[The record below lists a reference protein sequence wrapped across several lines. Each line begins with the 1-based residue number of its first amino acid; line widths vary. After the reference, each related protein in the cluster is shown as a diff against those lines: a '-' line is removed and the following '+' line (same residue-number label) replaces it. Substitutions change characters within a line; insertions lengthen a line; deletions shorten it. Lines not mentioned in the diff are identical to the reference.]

1 MIQVKDNSALNGIM
15 VINKPSG
22 ITSHD
27 VVDCLR
33 RRLNVR
39 RVGHSGTLDPLATG
53 VLVMLVGRATKLF
66 NQFVA
71 YDKGYRA
78 KILLGKKTDT
88 ADIQGEV
95 LEEKPADFVTKEKV
109 EEVLSQFLGET
120 EQIPPM
126 YSAIKHKGKKLY
138 ELARKGVVVDRAPR
152 KIRIDVLKLL
162 EFEPPEFKI
171 YVECSKGT
179 YVRKLAEDIGE
190 KLGTAACI
198 AKIERTKVGPF
209 HIDEAVSLEDAGS
222 GDLRR
227 WQGNGDLWKSCA
239 DSPS

>member
-1 MIQVKDNSALNGIM
+1 MIRAKNPSALNGIM
-15 VINKPSG
+15 VVNKPSG
-22 ITSHD
+22 MTSHD
-27 VVDCLR
+27 VVDRLR
-33 RRLNVR
+33 RRLKIR

-78 KILLGKKTDT
+78 RILLGKRTDT
-88 ADIQGEV
+88 ADIQGAV
-95 LEEKPADFVTKEKV
+95 LEEKPADFVTKENI
-109 EEVLSQFLGET
+109 EEVFSQFLGET
-120 EQIPPM
+120 EQVPPM
-126 YSAIKHKGKKLY
+126 YSAIKHKGRKLY
-138 ELARKGVVVDRAPR
+138 ELARKGVEVDRTPR

-162 EFEPPEFKI
+162 KFEPPEITF

-198 AKIERTKVGPF
+198 TKIERTKVGPF
-209 HIDEAVSLEDAGS
+209 HIDEAVSLDDAGPQ
-222 GDLRR
+222 DLRS
-227 WQGNGDLWKSCA
+227 WQDQ
-239 DSPS
+239 